1 MAQPADRL
9 TPFADDFF
17 ARDATSVAPLLIG
30 ATLVLGRRAV
40 RITEVEAYTNDDPA
54 SHSYRGRTARNA
66 VMFGPPGVLY
76 VYLIYGLHHCLNV
89 VTGTEGDGQAVLI
102 RAGLI
107 NGVDARSTRGPGRL
121 AKVVGADLTW
131 NGRAVSGFI
140 GNSAGDGDVG
150 SGEVLVTT
158 RIGITKAADL
168 LRRWVVVAP

>member
-1 MAQPADRL
+1 MAQPADQL
-9 TPFADDFF
+9 TPIADDFF
-17 ARDATSVAPLLIG
+17 ARDATRVAPQLIG
-30 ATLVLGRRAV
+30 ATLLLGTRAV

-66 VMFGPPGVLY
+66 VMFGPSGVLY

-107 NGVDARSTRGPGRL
+107 DGVDTRSTRGPGRL

-131 NGRAVSGFI
+131 NGRAVRGFI
-140 GNSAGDGDVG
+140 HNSAGSDNVG
-150 SGEVLVTT
+150 SGEVLVTP
-158 RIGITKAADL
+158 RIGVTKAADL

>member
-1 MAQPADRL
+1 MAQPTDQL
-9 TPFADDFF
+9 TPIADDFF
-17 ARDATSVAPLLIG
+17 ARDATVVAPLLIG
-30 ATLVLGRRAV
+30 ATLVLGHQAV
-40 RITEVEAYTNDDPA
+40 RISEVEAYTNDDPA

-66 VMFGPPGVLY
+66 VMFGPSGVLY

-107 NGVDARSTRGPGRL
+107 DGVDARSTRGPGRL

-131 NGRAVSGFI
+131 NGRAVRGFI
-140 GNSAGDGDVG
+140 HISAGADDVG
-150 SGEVLVTT
+150 LGEVLVTP

-168 LRRWVVVAP
+168 LRRWVVVAQ